1 LISPFKKI
9 TGFFKEVWRRNVL
22 HIAIP
27 YGVVSWVLLQI
38 ADVVLEAF
46 DPPAWVFKTL
56 LYGLIAG
63 FPVAVILAWIF
74 DYTPKGI
81 VRTSEE
87 DQLLAAAQD
96 KAKSAEPAE
105 PEPAPAIALELGKSE
120 RRRVTMLHCTVR
132 VDSLEDDEVDP
143 EDLANLLK
151 GIEQTSSA
159 IVEQYEGYR
168 LPGNPEEISVVFGYP
183 HAHDDDARR
192 AVAAGLAVLEKLGTM
207 SFAAVDEG
215 EVSVSAHA
223 AAHSGLVVVNDSMDD
238 GSGISIIGRVPR
250 ITSWLETLAPE
261 NALVVSQIT
270 HKLIS
275 SRFKSVDLGP
285 RESLQ
290 LGGKFSVYRIDGALE
305 PGEQSPSQS
314 QSSSQLVGRDHELHL
329 LEDRWENVVEG
340 EGQFVLMKGE
350 AGIGKSSI
358 VRAFTGYVNQ
368 TDNVRLVP
376 WYCSP
381 YEQSSEFYPVIQ
393 SLQARIFNFQEKDS
407 DERKLKKIEA
417 ALLAYSIDS
426 AVGMPLLA
434 NLLSLNLPAD
444 SPYQL
449 SGATPQVLRKRT
461 MELLIDILHSMATR
475 EPLLVTVEGLHC
487 ADPSTQ
493 EVLKMILEQ
502 GSIPGMFLLMT
513 ARLGYKGDCSNRP
526 TVMEFDLHRLSRRDA
541 AQVARKAAGD
551 KQLPEALIDRIVEE
565 TDGIPMYIAELT
577 HALLNSDAWH
587 SGQSLSGNEL
597 ADVHIP
603 ATLQESLAARL
614 DKLGS
619 AKTLLQVCSLLGREF
634 SYKLL
639 LAVSETDN
647 EKALKKELARIVD
660 ADLLYKRSSG
670 SELTYKFKHSLIQ
683 EAAFQSLLKST
694 RKILHKRIAE
704 AKESQFPEVIAQR
717 PQKLAYHFAAG
728 GMPEKAIKYW
738 TIAGRRSVMRSAN
751 LEAIEQAKA
760 GLALVEK
767 LPASDARNV
776 MEVPLQSILGS
787 ALLSSKGYTAPEVR
801 DVFTRARE
809 LCEQIG
815 TNEHLFQVLVGLW
828 MYYEVSAQYS
838 DALDIGT
845 QLVRI
850 ASASGDEGQ
859 LVQAHYARGFT
870 QFYRGE
876 FEVAREQFETAM
888 SFEVD
893 GGDFSSQSA
902 SGDDTRTHVRC
913 MLAHVCWHLGLPKTS
928 LRYVKEATELAHK
941 VEQPY
946 AITFVS
952 FFNAWC
958 HQLRSEPNEASSFAD
973 ECVRLAEEN
982 GYGFFVPL
990 GRYIQAW
997 VEYPSLETEPV
1008 VEDAVICDKMITLL
1022 EASLGSGVGTG
1033 VTYLVFQLAAELVNM
1048 RLYDEALQ
1056 RLEQGWQHVEK
1067 FGERFLESEY
1077 FRLKGRVYVAQF
1089 GKTGDMANLDE
1100 AIDNLTT
1107 ALSRAKMRNGK
1118 GLALRAAID
1127 LAGAQ
1132 LQRGDRET
1140 ALETLEG
1147 VMNSFEEFD
1156 DSGDCIRALE
1166 LRKKLK

>member
-1 LISPFKKI
+1 MITPVKKI
-9 TGFFKEVWRRNVL
+9 AGFIKEVWRRNVF

-38 ADVVLEAF
+38 ADVLTEAF
-46 DPPAWVFKTL
+46 DPPAWVFKAL
-56 LYGLIAG
+56 FYALIAG

-81 VRTSEE
+81 VRTSDE
-87 DQLLAAAQD
+87 DQALAPAQD
-96 KAKSAEPAE
+96 E

-120 RRRVTMLHCTVR
+120 RRRVTMLHCVVR
-132 VDSLEDDEVDP
+132 VDSLDDDEVDP
-143 EDLANLLK
+143 EDLVNLLRE
-151 GIEQTSSA
+151 IEQFSST
-159 IVEQYEGYR
+159 IFEQYEGYR
-168 LPGNPEEISVVFGYP
+168 LAGNPEEVSVVFGYP

-192 AVAAGLAVLEKLGTM
+192 AVAAGMAVLEKIRSM
-207 SFAAVDEG
+207 SFPGIEEG
-215 EVSVSAHA
+215 EVSVTAHA
-223 AAHSGLVVVNDSMDD
+223 AAHSGLVVVDDSMID
-238 GSGISIIGRVPR
+238 STGISIIGRVPR
-250 ITSWLETLAPE
+250 ITSWLESLAPE

-270 HKLIS
+270 HRLIS
-275 SRFKSVDLGP
+275 SHFRSLDLGP
-285 RESLQ
+285 QESVR
-290 LGGKFSVYRIDGALE
+290 LGGEFNIFQIDAALE
-305 PGEQSPSQS
+305 PGEVDLPGNQF
-314 QSSSQLVGRDHELHL
+314 SSQLVGRDHELRL

-358 VRAFTGYVNQ
+358 VRAFTRYVNQ
-368 TDNVRLVP
+368 ADDAQLVS

-381 YEQSSEFYPVIQ
+381 YEQNSELFPVIQ
-393 SLQARIFNFQEKDS
+393 SLQTRVFNFEEKDS
-407 DERKLKKIEA
+407 DDRKLEKIEA
-417 ALLAYSIDS
+417 VLLAHSIDS
-426 AVGMPLLA
+426 TVAMPLLA
-434 NLLSLNLPAD
+434 NLLSLNLPAN

-449 SGATPQVLRKRT
+449 SSATSQVLRNRT
-461 MELLIDILHSMATR
+461 MELLVDIFRSMATKS
-475 EPLLVTVEGLHC
+475 PVLLMVEGLHC

-493 EVLKMILEQ
+493 EVLKTILEQ
-502 GSIPGMFLLMT
+502 GPIPGMILLLT
-513 ARLGYKGDCSNRP
+513 SRLEYKGDWSNRP
-526 TVMEFDLHRLSRRDA
+526 TVMEFDLHRLSRRYS
-541 AQVARKAAGD
+541 AQVVQKVAGD
-551 KQLPEALIDRIVEE
+551 RELPKVLVNRIVEE
-565 TDGIPMYIAELT
+565 TDGIPMYIEELT
-577 HALLNSDAWH
+577 RALLESDAWQG
-587 SGQSLSGNEL
+587 SLPLSGNEL
-597 ADVHIP
+597 ANVHIP

-619 AKTLLQVCSLLGREF
+619 AKTLLQVCSLLGRGF

-660 ADLLYKRSSG
+660 ADLLFKRG
-670 SELTYKFKHSLIQ
+670 SDSDLTYTFKHSLIQ
-683 EAAFQSLLKST
+683 EAASQSLLKST
-694 RKILHKRIAE
+694 RKVLHIRIAE
-704 AKESQFPEVIAQR
+704 AKESRFPETVTQR

-751 LEAIEQAKA
+751 LEAIEQARA
-760 GLALVEK
+760 GLELVET

-787 ALLSSKGYTAPEVR
+787 ALLGSRGYTAPEVR

-815 TNEHLFQVLVGLW
+815 ADEHLFQVLVGLW

-838 DALDIGT
+838 YALDIGS

-850 ASASGDEGQ
+850 ANASGNEGQ

-876 FEVAREQFETAM
+876 FEAAREQFEKAL
-888 SFEVD
+888 SFEVE
-893 GGDFSSQSA
+893 GGDYSSQSA

-913 MLAHVCWHLGLPKTS
+913 MLAHVSWHLGLPKTA
-928 LRYVKEATELAHK
+928 LRYVKESTELARGL
-941 VEQPY
+941 EQPY

-952 FFNAWC
+952 FFNGWC
-958 HQLRSEPNEASSFAD
+958 HQLRSEPVQAGSFAN

-997 VEYPSLETEPV
+997 GENYSLESG
-1008 VEDAVICDKMITLL
+1008 AVIEEANICDKMKALVDIN
-1022 EASLGSGVGTG
+1022 LGSGVGTG
-1033 VTYLVFQLAAELVNM
+1033 VTYLIFELAAELVNM

-1056 RLEQGWQHVEK
+1056 QLEQGWRHVEN
-1067 FGERFLESEY
+1067 FDERFLEPEY
-1077 FRLKGRVYVAQF
+1077 FRIKGRVQVAQY
-1089 GKTGDMANLDE
+1089 GKSGDEAHLDE

-1107 ALSRAKMRNGK
+1107 ALARAKMRNGK

-1132 LQRGDRET
+1132 LQHGDRAK
-1140 ALETLEG
+1140 ALETLDS
-1147 VMNSFEEFD
+1147 VINSFEEFD